1 MGPIERK
8 GSEDLAKSSATV
20 VDQSNLGQ
28 APRSREGR
36 ENAFPKVKTVGG
48 IPTGANICYCA
59 CLGERS

>member
-28 APRSREGR
+28 APRLDSRSGS
-36 ENAFPKVKTVGG
+36 PPGT
-48 IPTGANICYCA
+48 TGQMGVDSKSPDHSHRWFFGC
-59 CLGERS
+59 